1 MHANT
6 WDDYHERA
14 EQQAE
19 TPEEAIQRLAK
30 LNAIEYDRIRE
41 IEAELLRIRVAT
53 LDKEV
58 AKARDAL
65 GGDAEPLKGRA
76 LEFYVPEPWPE
87 PVNGAAV
94 LDDAYAAIKRHMAIH
109 DDLAAA
115 ATLWAAHVHVYDLFG
130 HTPRLGITAPD
141 AECGKTVLLSHII
154 GNLIPKPQPTENVSP
169 APFFRLAELHRPS
182 FLIDECDVFFK
193 QDSDLIGAING
204 GWEPHGG
211 VIRCIGDD
219 HEPRHFSTHCPVAL
233 GGIKLEKVLPAT
245 TLSRSILIH
254 LQRATPGEIAEP
266 YDGRKHRQMILDIG
280 RKLARWCRDN
290 RMEIAEHDPVM
301 PGNALNRR
309 ADKWR
314 PLFIIAQIAGGNWPS
329 RAISAFLAEERD
341 AGKKLSTALQL
352 LSDIRDIIKPHEH
365 VIATEEMITR
375 LCGIDESP
383 WDDYNF
389 RERDSERRRI
399 QPRQISALLRDY
411 KVRPGEVRVG
421 AWHGKGYK
429 RTDLELAWNRYL
441 SPILSATP
449 RQTSNDAGFRDSAS
463 ATLKNDVADRKTLQ
477 ATTGA
482 GCRGVA
488 DKKAQ
493 NPDFGKGPPT
503 DLRGRWEKPAYR
515 IVLNERD
522 EGEF

>member
-1 MHANT
+1 
-6 WDDYHERA
+6 
-14 EQQAE
+14 
-19 TPEEAIQRLAK
+19 
-30 LNAIEYDRIRE
+30 
-41 IEAELLRIRVAT
+41 

-58 AKARDAL
+58 HKARDAL
-65 GGDAEPLKGRA
+65 GGGDTEPLKGRA

-115 ATLWAAHVHVYDLFG
+115 ATLWAAHVHVYDVFS
-130 HTPRLGITAPD
+130 HTPRLAITAPD
-141 AECGKTVLLSHII
+141 AECGKTVLLSHMI

-245 TLSRSILIH
+245 TLSRSILIP

-314 PLFIIAQIAGGNWPS
+314 PLFTMAQIAGGAWPE
-329 RAISAFLAEERD
+329 RVKKAFLAEERD
-341 AGKKLSTALQL
+341 DGKKLSTALQL
-352 LSDIRDIIKPHEH
+352 LADIRDIIKPHEH

-399 QPRQISALLRDY
+399 QPKQISNLVRDY
-411 KVRPGEVRVG
+411 KIKSANIRIGG
-421 AWHGKGYK
+421 SIIKGYK
-429 RTDLELAWNRYL
+429 RVDLELAWNRYL
-441 SPILSATP
+441 PPCLSATP
-449 RQTSNDAGFRDSAS
+449 LQASNHAASSKLES
-463 ATLKNDVADRKTLQ
+463 ATAKNRVADSEPLEPAPDKE
-477 ATTGA
+477 
-482 GCRGVA
+482 CSGVA

-503 DLRGRWEKPAYR
+503 DLRGKWEKPAFR
-515 IVLNERD
+515 IVPNKRD
-522 EGEF
+522 EEVF